1 MCTIFSV
8 FKTMKKLSS
17 FTPESNLQS
26 ALELRAQIHSHPQET
41 GTQAH
46 IVAGDFFDRMG
57 AALKPG

>member
-1 MCTIFSV
+1 
-8 FKTMKKLSS
+8 MKKLSS

-57 AALKPG
+57 AAMKPG